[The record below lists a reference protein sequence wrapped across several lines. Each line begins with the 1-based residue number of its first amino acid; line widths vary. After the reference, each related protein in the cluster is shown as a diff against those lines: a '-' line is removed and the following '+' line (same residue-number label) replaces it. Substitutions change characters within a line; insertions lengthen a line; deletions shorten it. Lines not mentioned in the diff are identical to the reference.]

1 MMIGFF
7 RVCTGT
13 PADCGEQSKQR
24 TLSPVSEQTHRD
36 VDNCMLE
43 HVETFEKKSQDDVKF
58 CIDSALPSL
67 FTLGRCIHIHTFK
80 WCLLNMATRAGCVFY
95 FIFIVS
101 PYRTQ
106 TSCTPTTNC
115 DLIFYMF
122 FFFNCTP
129 KKQHCSQYTVCR
141 CSTVPLCGCWWMN
154 LNKKGCSALLSCA
167 CVIKMMSWD
176 HVMEPGSF

>member
-43 HVETFEKKSQDDVKF
+43 HVETFEKKSQNEVKF

-115 DLIFYMF
+115 DLILYIF
-122 FFFNCTP
+122 FLIAPRKNN
-129 KKQHCSQYTVCR
+129 TVVNTQCVA
-141 CSTVPLCGCWWMN
+141 VPLF
-154 LNKKGCSALLSCA
+154 L
-167 CVIKMMSWD
+167 CVVADEWTSTRKD
-176 HVMEPGSF
+176 VLHCYHVLVL